1 MLDEAVVFLLTLMVL
16 SHLFLQQH
24 CFTARKSLPGVLRA
38 VEDRLEALLGT
49 ADDRASTM
57 ARSVEEGVE
66 LLAEVADA
74 LSATADAPGAAPGSP
89 FASLLTG
96 LLMPGTSMGGHGRTT
111 EPEWAVHEVN
121 HDEASQVA

>member
-1 MLDEAVVFLLTLMVL
+1 MLDEATVLLLLLMVL

-24 CFTARKSLPGVLRA
+24 CFTARRSLPGVLRA

-49 ADDRASTM
+49 ADDRASSM
-57 ARSVEEGVE
+57 ARTVEDGVE

-74 LSATADAPGAAPGSP
+74 LSAPADGPGAAPGSP

-96 LLMPGTSMGGHGRTT
+96 LLMPGTSMGGHGRTS

-121 HDEASQVA
+121 HDEASSNA